1 MDDVLIRKVVR
12 ELFPVFIEELK
23 SEGLIIVPESYVAKN
38 LQQKY
43 LRKKSLTF
51 KEIADANLW
60 GDIGKSRVEAIAKE
74 ELIPHEK
81 FKDGN
86 KWKVHRSAV
95 ERIGKNRGII

>member
-51 KEIADANLW
+51 REIADANLW

-74 ELIPHEK
+74 ELTPHEK

-86 KWKVHRSAV
+86 KWKVHVAAV